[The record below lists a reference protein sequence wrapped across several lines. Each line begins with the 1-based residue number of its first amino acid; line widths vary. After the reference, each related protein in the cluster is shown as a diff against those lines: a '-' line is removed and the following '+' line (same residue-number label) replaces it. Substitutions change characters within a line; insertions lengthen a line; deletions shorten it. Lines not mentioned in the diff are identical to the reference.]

1 MCFSLLPSAYSLF
14 LGSFGEE
21 GVYVAFESFDALD
34 THIRF
39 VDTIVGVQKDGCRCG
54 PKIERTGCF
63 PPVDKHGVGDVGAI
77 DETLDLLDVV
87 VEPHPD
93 DGDIFVLIV
102 KGLKV
107 WDLDPAGVAVHRP
120 EVDHL
125 DLLGIISQR
134 DLLTIQVSGHQVG

>member
-39 VDTIVGVQKDGCRCG
+39 VDTIVGVQKDGCGCG
-54 PKIERTGCF
+54 PQIERTGCF

-102 KGLKV
+102 KVVDYADEVLKK
-107 WDLDPAGVAVHRP
+107 
-120 EVDHL
+120 
-125 DLLGIISQR
+125 IIS
-134 DLLTIQVSGHQVG
+134 IVIFVKHVFHKV